1 MSITSFETIDEKIKQ
16 GNIELFKSL
25 QHYPTIIGETDG
37 TLGETYYT
45 LDDIS
50 VALFYTTKNG
60 NGTAKGAWI
69 AGTIVSDHKNVIKLT
84 FLNDGF
90 TLQDNNHRKK
100 RTVLYK
106 DIVDIAFDDDGSVSV
121 YSTAG
126 DKTKL
131 VRLSSDKDALSSI
144 FNYFV

>member
-16 GNIELFKSL
+16 GNIKLFKAL
-25 QHYPTIIGETDG
+25 QHYPTIIDETDG

-45 LDDIS
+45 LDDIT

-60 NGTAKGAWI
+60 NGTAKGAWL
-69 AGTIVSDHKNVIKLT
+69 AGNIVSDKNNVIKLT
-84 FLNDGF
+84 FFNNGF
-90 TLQDNNHRKK
+90 TLQDDNHRKK

-106 DIVDIAFDDDGSVSV
+106 DIIDVVFDDDGSVSI
-121 YSTAG
+121 YSNAG

-131 VRLSSDKDALSSI
+131 VRLSSEQDTLSSI